1 MKFLYVA
8 VVLMFY
14 ASPIALAATVPLAG
28 EQASVDLPDTWT
40 AQPQQADPSAPSSSL
55 VLSALNAEKNAML
68 QVQVFPNPHAVMAA
82 QPDFV
87 AKIKDN
93 ISNQIVSHG
102 GQVQFTSEGPITIHD
117 VPAYQIQ
124 YTAKPQSPSSPSL
137 MGRNY
142 LIAANG
148 KLYLITLRTVDAG
161 ADADLQAIAN
171 SFHFDSPPTLPTPQV
186 AGHRIR
192 YYLAAAGGVVVL
204 VALGAGFYYYRQR
217 QLYE

>member
-1 MKFLYVA
+1 MKILCVA
-8 VVLMFY
+8 IVLMFS
-14 ASPIALAATVPLAG
+14 ASPLVQAATVALAS

-40 AQPQQADPSAPSSSL
+40 AQPQQTDPSAPASTL
-55 VLSALNAEKNAML
+55 VLSALNAEKNSML

-87 AKIKDN
+87 ASIKDN
-93 ISNQIVSHG
+93 ISNQIVAHG
-102 GQVQFTSEGPITIHD
+102 GQVQFTGEGPITIHD

-124 YTAKPQSPSSPSL
+124 YTAKSQSPTSPPL

-148 KLYLITLRTVDAG
+148 KLYLLSLRTVDAA
-161 ADADLQAIAN
+161 ADTDLQAIAN
-171 SFHFDSPPTLPTPQV
+171 SFHFDIPPVLPV
-186 AGHRIR
+186 AQKPVHRLR
-192 YYLAAAGGVVVL
+192 YYAMAAAGVVVL